1 VRILLDQGTPLPLRA
16 ILVGHEVSTAY
27 ELGWSTLSNGELLT
41 SAEDRFDV
49 FVTTDRNLRYQQN
62 LAGRRLSILVLP
74 TTSWPQIRAHADAIF
89 RETISLVPGEY
100 RELTW

>member
-1 VRILLDQGTPLPLRA
+1 VRILLDQGIPVPLRA
-16 ILVGHEVSTAY
+16 ILSGHEVSTAY
-27 ELGWSTLSNGELLT
+27 ELGWSTLSNGELLLA
-41 SAEDRFDV
+41 AETRFEL
-49 FVTTDRNLRYQQN
+49 FVTTDQNLRYQQN

-74 TTSWPQIRAHADAIF
+74 TTNWAQLREHTDAIQ